1 MPTVSVKNGN
11 VILVSNKDFKVTYAQ
26 NDVVG
31 TAKVTISGVGNYT
44 GTVQKTFK
52 IVFGKVAGLKQ
63 SGSKSSASATL
74 TWTAVPGASGYEIY
88 RATSKNSTYKKVKEQ
103 SAVTFRNTG
112 LTGGSRYYYKIRA
125 YKTVNGTKVYGA
137 YSNVISAM
145 TLPKT
150 PKLKLEASASAI
162 TVKWDKISGC
172 KGYELYM
179 STSKNGTYTRIKNA
193 NASTVSY
200 KKSGLSSGKT
210 YYFKV
215 RSYITDASGKKV
227 YSNYSTVVSGM
238 RLPKAPSIRLTTSGK
253 SVKVS
258 WSKATGCK
266 GYELYMST
274 SKNGTYSR
282 IKSGN
287 VTSYTKTGLVSGKTY
302 YFKLRSYT
310 KNAAGKNIYS
320 SYGAVKSIKVK

>member
-1 MPTVSVKNGN
+1 
-11 VILVSNKDFKVTYAQ
+11 
-26 NDVVG
+26 
-31 TAKVTISGVGNYT
+31 
-44 GTVQKTFK
+44 
-52 IVFGKVAGLKQ
+52 
-63 SGSKSSASATL
+63 
-74 TWTAVPGASGYEIY
+74 
-88 RATSKNSTYKKVKEQ
+88 
-103 SAVTFRNTG
+103 
-112 LTGGSRYYYKIRA
+112 
-125 YKTVNGTKVYGA
+125 
-137 YSNVISAM
+137 
-145 TLPKT
+145 
-150 PKLKLEASASAI
+150 
-162 TVKWDKISGC
+162 
-172 KGYELYM
+172 
-179 STSKNGTYTRIKNA
+179 
-193 NASTVSY
+193 
-200 KKSGLSSGKT
+200 
-210 YYFKV
+210 
-215 RSYITDASGKKV
+215 
-227 YSNYSTVVSGM
+227 M